1 MTKWRIAMPKIKD
14 VLRLHA
20 SELSAR
26 SIALS
31 LSISRGSVSNI
42 LTRAEASGVTW
53 PLPEDF
59 DEVKLESLLFPKSP
73 GRPNKSVDPDWE
85 YIYGETKKKGVTLN
99 LLWIEYKEKES
110 NAYQYSQF
118 CERYRTWR
126 KAAQLSLRQE
136 HRAGEKLFIDYA
148 GPTIPIIDGSTG
160 EISESQL
167 FVATLGAS
175 SYTYVEAQW
184 GQDLQSFIQGHVRAF
199 KFFGGVPQL
208 LVPDNLKSGV
218 KQADRY
224 EPTLNRTYYEMAT
237 HFGCAILPTRP
248 YKPKDKAKVESAVL
262 VVERW
267 ILAVLRNRTFFSLAE
282 LNLAIQDELLK
293 LNQKPFQKMEGSR
306 QSMFETLDKPALQVL
321 PTSPYEFAYW
331 HKARVNIDYHITVDY
346 AHYSSPY
353 TLVKQEV
360 DVRMTESVIE
370 LFHKGKRV
378 GSHRRSYKKGTM
390 VTDPGHRPKSHQ
402 KHLEWTPSKLIS
414 WGCSIGTHTGK
425 LVEHILN
432 SRPHPEQGYRSCL
445 GIFSLSKRYSKEQV
459 EAAAERAVTLGAYSY
474 QSVKSILKTG
484 IGQLELQLDIPETPA
499 LIHENIRGAAYYQN
513 QTDK

>member
-1 MTKWRIAMPKIKD
+1 MPKIQD

-26 SIALS
+26 SIAQS

-42 LTRAEASGVTW
+42 LSRAEAAGVTW
-53 PLPEDF
+53 PFPEEC
-59 DEVKLESLLFPKSP
+59 DEVKLEALLFPKSP
-73 GRPNKSVDPDWE
+73 GRPSKSVDPDWD
-85 YIYGETKKKGVTLN
+85 YIYKESRKKEVTLN
-99 LLWIEYKEKES
+99 LLWTEYKKKEP

-118 CERYRTWR
+118 CERYRQWR
-126 KAAQLSLRQE
+126 KAKQLSLRQI
-136 HRAGEKLFIDYA
+136 HRAGEKLFIDYV
-148 GPTIPIIDGSTG
+148 GPTMPVIDGTTG
-160 EISESQL
+160 EIRDSQL

-175 SYTYVEAQW
+175 NYTYVEAQW

-199 KFFGGVPQL
+199 KFFGGVPEL

-237 HFGCAILPTRP
+237 HFGCAIMPTRP

-282 LNLAIQDELLK
+282 LNHVIQEELLK
-293 LNQKPFQKMEGSR
+293 LNQKPFQKLEGSR
-306 QSMFETLDKPALQVL
+306 QSMFETLDKPALREL
-321 PTSPYEFAYW
+321 PTSPYEFANW
-331 HKARVNIDYHITVDY
+331 HRARVNIDYHITVDY
-346 AHYSSPY
+346 VYYSVPY

-360 DVRMTESVIE
+360 DVRMTESIVEI
-370 LFHKGKRV
+370 FYKGKRV
-378 GSHRRSYKKGTM
+378 SSHRRAHKKGTM
-390 VTDPGHRPKSHQ
+390 VTDPLHRPKSHQ
-402 KHLEWTPSKLIS
+402 KHMEWTPSKLIS
-414 WGCSIGTHTGK
+414 WGCSIDTHTGK

-445 GIFSLSKRYSKEQV
+445 GIFSLSKRYTKGEV
-459 EAAAERAVTLGAYSY
+459 EAAAARAISFGAYSY

-484 IGQLELQLDIPETPA
+484 LGQLELQLDISETPTS
-499 LIHENIRGAAYYQN
+499 IHENVRGAEYYQDQN
-513 QTDK
+513 DKQLVH